1 MSIEINLETS
11 NKVELAELLMSIS
24 KLIKAS
30 NNKRV
35 LVVSKVTFK
44 EEDPK

>member
-1 MSIEINLETS
+1 MSIEINLETV
-11 NKVELAELLMSIS
+11 NKLELSELLVAIS

-30 NNKRV
+30 SNKRI

-44 EEDPK
+44 KEDKE